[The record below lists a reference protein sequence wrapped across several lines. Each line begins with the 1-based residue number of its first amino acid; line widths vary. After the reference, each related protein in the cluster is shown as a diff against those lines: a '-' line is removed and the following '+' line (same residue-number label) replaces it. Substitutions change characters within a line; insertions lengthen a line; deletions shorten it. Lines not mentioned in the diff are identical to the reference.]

1 MDEILSIVVS
11 IFSIF
16 LGICA
21 IVQAKRYNQESDKL
35 NADTKKMLSLQLEEI
50 QTIERKITRYL
61 IKTDENI
68 IEPLG
73 VRPHEIP
80 IKKIKWD

>member
-61 IKTDENI
+61 INI
-68 IEPLG
+68 G